1 MEERIELEDF
11 CIYVEIDFNVAC
23 ERRWMDERNIS
34 HMVRLSANI
43 SLLPYLIGGRLVS
56 DVELMHG

>member
-1 MEERIELEDF
+1 
-11 CIYVEIDFNVAC
+11 
-23 ERRWMDERNIS
+23 MDEGNIS

-56 DVELMHG
+56 DVELMHE